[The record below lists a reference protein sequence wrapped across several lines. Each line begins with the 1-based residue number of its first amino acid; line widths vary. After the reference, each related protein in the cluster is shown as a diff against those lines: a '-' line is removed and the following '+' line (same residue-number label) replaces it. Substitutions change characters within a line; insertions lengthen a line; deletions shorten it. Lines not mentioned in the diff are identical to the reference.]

1 MFLSQNY
8 IKRLDNSTIEIVTL
22 KPQNISNPFL
32 NKSTSGLCDVFTES
46 NSYLSI
52 EYSTVKIVK
61 NSTFLM

>member
-32 NKSTSGLCDVFTES
+32 NKSTSGLDDVFTES
-46 NSYLSI
+46 NS
-52 EYSTVKIVK
+52 STVNIVK
-61 NSTFLM
+61 KSTFLM